1 MRFLVPLLLPAL
13 LMGAV
18 GCNAERDAPALI
30 EKEGS
35 VRAPELTEAFVTR
48 ALAGMSERLKPTS
61 KLLELRV
68 TGDVFSVQ
76 LQTRRDLPSSGKEK
90 VIPAGSLVQVDY
102 VERPGAKGQPPIG
115 QIRGPTRVE
124 VKGTGEVKDNLF
136 LFSEVDVPAI
146 AKAFK
151 IAVLSID
158 PEDGKVEKLVVRRNL
173 PFGARVRG
181 RVYVHSPRMSGTIDV
196 NEKGAPLKR

>member
-1 MRFLVPLLLPAL
+1 MRLLVSLLLPAL
-13 LMGAV
+13 LVSAL
-18 GCNAERDAPALI
+18 GCDAEREMPVSI
-30 EKEGS
+30 FQGGS
-35 VRAPELTEAFVTR
+35 VRTPELTEAFVTR
-48 ALAGMSERLKPTS
+48 AMAGISERLKPTS
-61 KLLELRV
+61 KLLEVRV

-76 LQTRRDLPSSGKEK
+76 MQTRSDLSISGKDK
-90 VIPAGSLVQVDY
+90 VIPAGSLVQLDY
-102 VERPGAKGQPPIG
+102 EERPGATGQPPIG
-115 QIRGPTRVE
+115 RIRGPTRVE

-136 LFSEVDVPAI
+136 LFSEIDLPAI

-151 IAVLSID
+151 VAVLAID

-181 RVYVHSPRMSGTIDV
+181 RIYVHSPRMSGSIDI